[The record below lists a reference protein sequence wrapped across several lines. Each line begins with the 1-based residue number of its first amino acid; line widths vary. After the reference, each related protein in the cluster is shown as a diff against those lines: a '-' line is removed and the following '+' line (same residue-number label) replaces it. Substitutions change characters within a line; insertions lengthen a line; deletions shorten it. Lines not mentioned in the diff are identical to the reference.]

1 LSIDL
6 SQFGYPTAEEAKG
19 KLFEAMQEYG
29 VHHLEAS
36 YSGGNDEGGVDE
48 LEVLKDADGN
58 DIEVEGLGWQHPL
71 QSAVD
76 SVLSVDFGSWAGD
89 FSASGT
95 LHADRKENKVW
106 RTGSTSQ
113 YVDDAHDY

>member
-1 LSIDL
+1 MKD
-6 SQFGYPTAEEAKG
+6 A
-19 KLFEAMQEYG
+19 
-29 VHHLEAS
+29 
-36 YSGGNDEGGVDE
+36 EGGE
-48 LEVLKDADGN
+48 IT
-58 DIEVEGLGWQHPL
+58 IESMGWQHPV
-71 QSAVD
+71 QEGCD

-113 YVDDAHDY
+113 YVDDAKTY